1 MTQWFNRRSLQ
12 AGIKACGLQMSMF
25 VVTILGLL
33 LVTFVIGRV
42 VPVDP
47 VLVIVGDRATAEVYA
62 RVHAELGLDKPI
74 YQQFLIYLY
83 KVAQGDFG
91 TSVLSSQSVA
101 RDIAAFFP
109 ATIELAVTGTLIGV
123 LLGVPLGV
131 LSAVRKNSLVD
142 QLVRVVA
149 LVGYSIP
156 IFWLGLVGLLVFY
169 VKLDWVAGV
178 GRIDAVYEYII
189 ERETGFVLLDAML
202 HGQWD
207 ICRNFL
213 SHLALPGALLGYMSM
228 AYIIR
233 MTRSFMLEQ
242 LGQEYIVTARV
253 KGLSEWRIVMHA
265 FRNVLAQLITVI
277 ALSFAYLLEGA
288 VLTET
293 VFAWPGLGLYITNSL
308 FAADMNAVL
317 AGTTVIGVCF
327 VLLNALS
334 DALGRFFDP
343 RTRSVRT

>member
-1 MTQWFNRRSLQ
+1 MTNWFKFRSLQ
-12 AGIKACGLQMSMF
+12 AGAKALCLQMSMF
-25 VVTILGLL
+25 AVTIFGLL
-33 LVTFVIGRV
+33 LVTFMIGRV

-62 RVHAELGLDKPI
+62 RVYAELGLDQPL
-74 YQQFLIYLY
+74 YHQFLMYLY

-91 TSVLSSQSVA
+91 TSVLTSQSVV

-123 LLGVPLGV
+123 LLGVPLGI
-131 LSAVRKNSLVD
+131 LSAVRKNTLLD
-142 QLVRVVA
+142 QLVRLVA

-189 ERETGFVLLDAML
+189 ERETGFVLLDAVW

-207 ICRNFL
+207 IVRNFL
-213 SHLALPGALLGYMSM
+213 SHLVLPGALLGYMSM

-253 KGLSEWRIVMHA
+253 KGLSEGRIVLHA

-327 VLLNALS
+327 VLLNAVS
-334 DALGRFFDP
+334 DALGMLFDP
-343 RTRSVRT
+343 RTRSART